1 MKMTTFTAMNGA
13 GSPKVANANGDS
25 ASTKR
30 AGSSERTNG
39 PAHASDQ
46 TSRQQPSSD
55 APSNQRERDGWAQ
68 GVPGHERQ
76 PYSPANYADK
86 ESSHKRKRSSSAES
100 PRREAPAQAERQ
112 QEDARLERSQDSE
125 PGERDPYERDA
136 RGRHFR
142 SYADEGRERGRETD
156 RERDRDS
163 WYSPHERRDDR
174 DPYSQPPSAAPDS
187 ANTEE
192 QIGDA
197 LRRATEDY
205 PQTSPD
211 GDDMSMSYSGQYTPE
226 QRRDGVIQ
234 SDPKKRKRNF
244 SNRTKTGCLTCRK
257 RKKKCDEAKP
267 ECSNCLRG
275 GFVCAGYP
283 PQRGTW
289 PKPESKVQT
298 IQIESKDPNYVPPG
312 AYGMPQPANFPQPA
326 VFPHQ
331 QPPNHQGKRE
341 PLPSYRGQPLRIE
354 PPQGRP
360 VLTDDDRLTASTL
373 PTASVMDPNEKLS
386 ALSSAYPNTPA
397 NVFPTPVS
405 AAPVPFPER
414 GPKEYQ
420 RVPPLHDLTRTEP
433 DLTPQSTTL
442 PHINIMHAT
451 RTNSP
456 IATPQSSTNPQ
467 TTAQLALSHTSQ
479 FPSPI
484 VPPAGGAAGGGA
496 GGGGSGTAG
505 QAAGGAVSS
514 ANSNASGRREKD
526 EMIAGRPFY
535 PFEKELVLER
545 ERCNAACW
553 RFNNSTNPNNGVSPL
568 ERARLFREILMP
580 RDPIQLSPTQT
591 SPVTHTGRVG
601 ENVVVEAPFQCD
613 YGYNVSIGKNTM
625 IGRNCTVLDAC
636 ELTIGN
642 NVVIGPN
649 VNFYTTTMTTDP
661 RRRNGAR
668 GACTGKGIVIE
679 DDVFIGGSVTIL
691 GGVRIGRGTT
701 VGAGSLVTKS
711 QPSHVIVAGSPA
723 KVRRGIASMYP

>member
-1 MKMTTFTAMNGA
+1 MTSFTTVNGA
-13 GSPKVANANGDS
+13 GSPKTANANANGDPTG
-25 ASTKR
+25 AKR
-30 AGSSERTNG
+30 AGSSERISG
-39 PAHASDQ
+39 PVQNSDQ
-46 TSRQQPSSD
+46 APKQQPSTD
-55 APSNQRERDGWAQ
+55 ANTSHRERDGW
-68 GVPGHERQ
+68 VPGPPGHDRQ
-76 PYSPANYADK
+76 PYSPAKYAEM
-86 ESSHKRKRSSSAES
+86 ESSHKRKRSSSTES
-100 PRREAPAQAERQ
+100 PRREAPAQTERQ

-125 PGERDPYERDA
+125 PRERDPYERDA
-136 RGRHFR
+136 RGRQYR
-142 SYADEGRERGRETD
+142 SYGDDGRDRGREAD

-226 QRRDGVIQ
+226 QRRDGVVQ

-267 ECSNCLRG
+267 ECKCDLFLFIEPYIERSTESRVGSNCLRG

-312 AYGMPQPANFPQPA
+312 AYGMPQPT

-331 QPPNHQGKRE
+331 QGKRE

-373 PTASVMDPNEKLS
+373 PTASVLDPNEKLS

-414 GPKEYQ
+414 GTKEYQ

-456 IATPQSSTNPQ
+456 IATSQSGANPQ
-467 TTAQLALSHTSQ
+467 ATAQLALSHTSQ

-484 VPPAGGAAGGGA
+484 VPPTGGPSGAAGSGGP
-496 GGGGSGTAG
+496 GS
-505 QAAGGAVSS
+505 SS
-514 ANSNASGRREKD
+514 SMANNTGRREKD

-545 ERCNAACW
+545 ERCSAACW
-553 RFNNSTNPNNGVSPL
+553 RFNNSTNPNNGVSPA

-580 RDPIQLSPTQT
+580 RDPIQLTPTQS

-601 ENVVVEAPFQCD
+601 ENVAVEAPFTCD
-613 YGYNVSIGKNTM
+613 YGYNISIGKNTLV
-625 IGRNCTVLDAC
+625 GRNCTVLDAC

-649 VNFYTTTMTTDP
+649 VNFYTTSMTTDP

-701 VGAGSLVTKS
+701 VGAGSLVTKVCECVS
-711 QPSHVIVAGSPA
+711 SCLCHFSWLMFLMMITD
-723 KVRRGIASMYP
+723 

>member
-1 MKMTTFTAMNGA
+1 MKMTSFTAMNGA
-13 GSPKVANANGDS
+13 GSPKAANANGDPIG
-25 ASTKR
+25 AKR
-30 AGSSERTNG
+30 AGSSERTCG
-39 PAHASDQ
+39 PAQNSDQ
-46 TSRQQPSSD
+46 APKQPPPSD
-55 APSNQRERDGWAQ
+55 ANTTHRDRDGWAQ
-68 GVPGHERQ
+68 GGPGHERQ
-76 PYSPANYADK
+76 PYSPAKYADMD
-86 ESSHKRKRSSSAES
+86 SSHKRKRSSSTES
-100 PRREAPAQAERQ
+100 PRGEGAAQNERQ
-112 QEDARLERSQDSE
+112 QEDARLERSRESE
-125 PGERDPYERDA
+125 PRDRDPYERDA
-136 RGRHFR
+136 RGRQYR
-142 SYADEGRERGRETD
+142 SYGDDGRD

-211 GDDMSMSYSGQYTPE
+211 GDDMSMTYSGQYTPE
-226 QRRDGVIQ
+226 QRRDGVVQ

-289 PKPESKVQT
+289 PKPENKVQT

-312 AYGMPQPANFPQPA
+312 AYGMPQPA
-326 VFPHQ
+326 VFPPQH
-331 QPPNHQGKRE
+331 GKRE

-414 GPKEYQ
+414 GAKDYQ

-456 IATPQSSTNPQ
+456 IATSQSGANPQ
-467 TTAQLALSHTSQ
+467 ATAQLALSHTSQ

-484 VPPAGGAAGGGA
+484 VPPTSAAGGPA
-496 GGGGSGTAG
+496 GSGG
-505 QAAGGAVSS
+505 PGSGSGSGSVIGG
-514 ANSNASGRREKD
+514 NNNPGRREKD

-553 RFNNSTNPNNGVSPL
+553 RFNNSTNPNNGVSPA

-580 RDPIQLSPTQT
+580 RDPIQLSPTQS

-601 ENVVVEAPFQCD
+601 ENVVVEAPFTCD
-613 YGYNVSIGKNTM
+613 YGYNISIGKNTVV
-625 IGRNCTVLDAC
+625 GRNCTVLDAC

-649 VNFYTTTMTTDP
+649 VNFYTTSMTTDP

-668 GACTGKGIVIE
+668 GPCTGKGIVIE

-701 VGAGSLVTKS
+701 VGAMSLVSKS
-711 QPSHVIVAGSPA
+711 QPAHVIVAGNPA
-723 KVRRGIASMYP
+723 NVTRGVASMYP

>member
-1 MKMTTFTAMNGA
+1 M
-13 GSPKVANANGDS
+13 
-25 ASTKR
+25 
-30 AGSSERTNG
+30 
-39 PAHASDQ
+39 
-46 TSRQQPSSD
+46 
-55 APSNQRERDGWAQ
+55 
-68 GVPGHERQ
+68 
-76 PYSPANYADK
+76 
-86 ESSHKRKRSSSAES
+86 
-100 PRREAPAQAERQ
+100 
-112 QEDARLERSQDSE
+112 
-125 PGERDPYERDA
+125 
-136 RGRHFR
+136 
-142 SYADEGRERGRETD
+142 
-156 RERDRDS
+156 
-163 WYSPHERRDDR
+163 
-174 DPYSQPPSAAPDS
+174 
-187 ANTEE
+187 
-192 QIGDA
+192 
-197 LRRATEDY
+197 
-205 PQTSPD
+205 
-211 GDDMSMSYSGQYTPE
+211 
-226 QRRDGVIQ
+226 
-234 SDPKKRKRNF
+234 
-244 SNRTKTGCLTCRK
+244 
-257 RKKKCDEAKP
+257 
-267 ECSNCLRG
+267 
-275 GFVCAGYP
+275 
-283 PQRGTW
+283 
-289 PKPESKVQT
+289 QT

-312 AYGMPQPANFPQPA
+312 AYGMPQPA

-331 QPPNHQGKRE
+331 QGKRE

-373 PTASVMDPNEKLS
+373 PTASVLDPNEKLS

-456 IATPQSSTNPQ
+456 IATSQSGANPQ

-484 VPPAGGAAGGGA
+484 APPGAGGGA
-496 GGGGSGTAG
+496 GGGGPGSS
-505 QAAGGAVSS
+505 VSS
-514 ANSNASGRREKD
+514 GISNNAGRREKD

-545 ERCNAACW
+545 ERCSAACW
-553 RFNNSTNPNNGVSPL
+553 RFNNSTNPNNGVSAN

-580 RDPIQLSPTQT
+580 RDPIQLSPTQS

-601 ENVVVEAPFQCD
+601 ENVVVEAPFTCD
-613 YGYNVSIGKNTM
+613 YGYNVVIGNNTM
-625 IGRNCTVLDAC
+625 VGRNCTVLDAC
-636 ELTIGN
+636 ELSIGN

-668 GACTGKGIVIE
+668 GACTGKSIVIE

-701 VGAGSLVTKS
+701 VGAGSLVTKVC
-711 QPSHVIVAGSPA
+711 PPHTHSHTFPGRLMMITDRS
-723 KVRRGIASMYP
+723 